1 MSDKTPA
8 KRDDSLFALV
18 KLSHEIQEALVQSM
32 GEMTPEL
39 EAALT
44 IVADKLPEK
53 ADGYYFVIED
63 LKAQSAVWSERAT
76 TLNKIAKVFL
86 NYTDRMKYSLK
97 MACISLGVEELVG
110 KDYKW
115 KLVSNAP
122 SLIVD
127 NPDLIPS
134 EFIEIVQTKKI
145 MSDKLKD
152 ALKSGKA
159 VPGARLESGS
169 HVRSFV
175 NKGSK

>member
-1 MSDKTPA
+1 MSA
-8 KRDDSLFALV
+8 KLPVKKDETLFELV
-18 KLSHEIQEALVQSM
+18 SLSHEIQKALVDSM

-39 EAALT
+39 ETEL
-44 IVADKLPEK
+44 ILVANKLPEK
-53 ADGYYFVIED
+53 VDAYKFVVDD
-63 LKAQSAVWSERAT
+63 LKAQAEVWNERAAT
-76 TLNKIAKVFL
+76 FTRISKAFIT
-86 NYTDRMKYSLK
+86 YIDRMKYSLK
-97 MACISLGVEELVG
+97 MACINLGVEEIVG

-115 KLVSNAP
+115 KLVNNAP

-127 NPDLIPS
+127 NPDLLPS
-134 EFIEIVQTKKI
+134 EYIEVVETKRVR
-145 MSDKLKD
+145 SDLLKE